1 MAKSIILKKKKYSL
15 NITKN
20 LEKMH
25 DFANLNQILGSETVY
40 QLWGF
45 FIFL

>member
-1 MAKSIILKKKKYSL
+1 
-15 NITKN
+15 
-20 LEKMH
+20 MH

-45 FIFL
+45 FLFSFKDKANSD